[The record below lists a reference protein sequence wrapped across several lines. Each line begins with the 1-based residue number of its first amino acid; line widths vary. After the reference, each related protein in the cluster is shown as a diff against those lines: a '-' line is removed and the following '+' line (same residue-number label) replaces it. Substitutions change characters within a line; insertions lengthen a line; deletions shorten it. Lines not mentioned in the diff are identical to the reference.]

1 MGRFSRSWQLT
12 KLSFRV
18 IGQDKELLLFPLLS
32 GLFSLGYIAALIV
45 PMAVVSGGGPPPA
58 DGTVES
64 SGSALSEAAYYAVSF
79 LIYFGLAFVATFFNT
94 CVVYTVKTRFEGG
107 NATFFGS
114 LSFALKRIHLIF
126 SWAMVAATVGMIFR
140 VIENAIE
147 KAGPIGR
154 IIGSILLRLL
164 GMAWGVV
171 TIFVVPAMVY
181 NGLGPIDAI
190 KRSIDVLKRT
200 WGESLIR
207 HYGLG
212 FMFFVLGVLGVL
224 MTVGLAI
231 VIGQQLPW
239 VPLAFGALYFV
250 ALICIFN
257 VANTIF
263 NVALYVYADTGSVPA
278 GYDEDVVRGAVGPR
292 R

>member
-18 IGQDKELLLFPLLS
+18 IAQDKELLLFPILS

-45 PMAVVSGGGPPPA
+45 PMAVFSSPPPA
-58 DGTVES
+58 DSTVEPS
-64 SGSALSEAAYYAVSF
+64 SELSDAAAYAVTF

-107 NATFFGS
+107 DATFFES

-126 SWAMVAATVGMIFR
+126 SWAMVAATVGMLLRI
-140 VIENAIE
+140 VENAIE
-147 KAGPIGR
+147 KAGPIGKV
-154 IIGSILLRLL
+154 IASILLRLL
-164 GMAWGVV
+164 GAAWGVI

-181 NGLGPIDAI
+181 NSLGPIDAI
-190 KRSIDVLKRT
+190 RQSIEVLKRT

-212 FMFFVLGVLGVL
+212 FIFGLLFILGVF
-224 MTVGLAI
+224 MTVGIAM

-239 VPLAFGALYFV
+239 VPMVFAAVYFV
-250 ALICIFN
+250 GLICIFN

-278 GYDEDVVRGAVGPR
+278 GYDEDVVRGAVGAR
-292 R
+292 